1 MDSGLLLFP
10 ALIWMIGQPTEITC
24 VAFQISGALLGSQA
38 TVQLTTRYN
47 CLTLFFLWNYI
58 GLAKVV
64 EHNVNTR

>member
-47 CLTLFFLWNYI
+47 CLTLFFYETTLDLQRWWS
-58 GLAKVV
+58 
-64 EHNVNTR
+64 TT